1 MSAIVLLCI
10 AATVLLMPIS
20 YHIYMDNS
28 KLFSVSLRCQKK
40 SQERNERIM
49 EIEKLKRKT
58 IHRLKQIKEEQGLT
72 VAKIIDLME
81 ERGQY
86 VSETTIKRVFAEG
99 SEEQNFRYQDSIA
112 PIADVLLDIY
122 GEDSSVD
129 DAESLRRIISEKN
142 KLIEFLMM
150 KLDEKEQEFGK
161 RIELYEER
169 KSLYEK
175 SIERFEIQ
183 IARKDE
189 LIERLLDKYLPN
201 KKDDD

>member
-1 MSAIVLLCI
+1 
-10 AATVLLMPIS
+10 
-20 YHIYMDNS
+20 
-28 KLFSVSLRCQKK
+28 
-40 SQERNERIM
+40 M

-58 IHRLKQIKEEQGLT
+58 IHRLKRIKEEQGLT

-129 DAESLRRIISEKN
+129 DAESLRRIIREKN

-169 KSLYEK
+169 KALYEK

>member
-1 MSAIVLLCI
+1 
-10 AATVLLMPIS
+10 
-20 YHIYMDNS
+20 
-28 KLFSVSLRCQKK
+28 
-40 SQERNERIM
+40 M

-129 DAESLRRIISEKN
+129 DAESLRRIIREKN

-169 KSLYEK
+169 KALYEK
-175 SIERFEIQ
+175 TIERFEIQ

>member
-1 MSAIVLLCI
+1 
-10 AATVLLMPIS
+10 
-20 YHIYMDNS
+20 
-28 KLFSVSLRCQKK
+28 
-40 SQERNERIM
+40 M

-58 IHRLKQIKEEQGLT
+58 IHRLKQIKAEQGLT
-72 VAKIIDLME
+72 LPRIIELMD

-122 GEDSSVD
+122 GEDSDGEDSE
-129 DAESLRRIISEKN
+129 ALRRIIREKN

-169 KSLYEK
+169 KALYEK
-175 SIERFEIQ
+175 TIERFEIQ